1 MQTVIRLKLDELN
14 PSLIS
19 SIKSLYKNKEIE
31 IIMHDVKDETEY
43 LKENSNN
50 HKFLL
55 KQIAIVKKN
64 KDLLSMSSLKHEYKG
79 YWSRRI
85 NHEHRLIYK
94 VTESEIIFISCKHHY

>member
-64 KDLLSMSSLKHEYKG
+64 KELKKYTVNE
-79 YWSRRI
+79 
-85 NHEHRLIYK
+85 
-94 VTESEIIFISCKHHY
+94 FIKT

>member
-64 KDLLSMSSLKHEYKG
+64 KELKKFTVNEFIKTWIQRLLVKK
-79 YWSRRI
+79 
-85 NHEHRLIYK
+85 N
-94 VTESEIIFISCKHHY
+94 

>member
-43 LKENSNN
+43 LKENFFNSL
-50 HKFLL
+50 FFFTM
-55 KQIAIVKKN
+55 AICFNKN
-64 KDLLSMSSLKHEYKG
+64 L
-79 YWSRRI
+79 
-85 NHEHRLIYK
+85 
-94 VTESEIIFISCKHHY
+94 

>member
-43 LKENSNN
+43 LKENSSN

-64 KDLLSMSSLKHEYKG
+64 KELKKFTVNEFIKTWIQRLLVKK
-79 YWSRRI
+79 
-85 NHEHRLIYK
+85 N
-94 VTESEIIFISCKHHY
+94 

>member
-1 MQTVIRLKLDELN
+1 MIRLKLDELN

-43 LKENSNN
+43 LKENSSN

-64 KDLLSMSSLKHEYKG
+64 KELKKFT
-79 YWSRRI
+79 
-85 NHEHRLIYK
+85 
-94 VTESEIIFISCKHHY
+94 VTEFIKT

>member
-43 LKENSNN
+43 LKENSSN

-64 KDLLSMSSLKHEYKG
+64 KELKKFT
-79 YWSRRI
+79 
-85 NHEHRLIYK
+85 
-94 VTESEIIFISCKHHY
+94 VTEFIKT

>member
-43 LKENSNN
+43 LKENSSN

-64 KDLLSMSSLKHEYKG
+64 KELKKFTVNE
-79 YWSRRI
+79 
-85 NHEHRLIYK
+85 
-94 VTESEIIFISCKHHY
+94 FIKT

>member
-31 IIMHDVKDETEY
+31 IIIHDVKNETEY
-43 LKENSNN
+43 LNENPNN
-50 HKFLL
+50 HEFLL

-64 KDLLSMSSLKHEYKG
+64 KDLKKFTVNEFKKLNSKESKLKG
-79 YWSRRI
+79 
-85 NHEHRLIYK
+85 
-94 VTESEIIFISCKHHY
+94 

>member
-31 IIMHDVKDETEY
+31 IIIHDVKDETEY

-50 HKFLL
+50 HNFLL

-64 KDLLSMSSLKHEYKG
+64 KELKKFTVNEFKKLNSKESKLKG
-79 YWSRRI
+79 
-85 NHEHRLIYK
+85 
-94 VTESEIIFISCKHHY
+94 